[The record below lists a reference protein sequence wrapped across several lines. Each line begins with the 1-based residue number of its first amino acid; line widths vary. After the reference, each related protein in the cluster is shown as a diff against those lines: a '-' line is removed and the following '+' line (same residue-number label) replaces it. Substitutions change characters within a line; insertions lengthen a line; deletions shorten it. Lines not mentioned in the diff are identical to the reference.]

1 MIIVHE
7 LSKTYEYYEKKLGI
21 KGSVKNIISRKKLLK
36 SAVKSLTFDIENG
49 EFVAFLGPNG
59 SGKTTTMK
67 MLSGILYPSSGAA
80 TVMGY
85 VPWERKK
92 AFKLGFSIVMGQK
105 SQLWTDL
112 PANEVFFFNKCI
124 YEINDKAYSDTLN
137 ELTELLDVRHLLEI
151 QVRRLSL
158 GERMKMELIAALL
171 HKPAVLLLDEPSI
184 GLDLVSQVKIQEFLK
199 YYNETN
205 KTTILLTSHN
215 IKDIETTCKRAIA
228 INDGSLIYD
237 GELSR
242 INSINE
248 ELKIVRI
255 KAASIVS
262 EDLYSRYENS
272 RVINDY
278 SFEFR
283 VPKNGVKT
291 AIDNI
296 MKLIDVE
303 DLNIEDIPLEEGIKK
318 LYDEKRY

>member
-1 MIIVHE
+1 MIKVHE

-21 KGSVKNIISRKKLLK
+21 KGSMKNIFNRKKLLK
-36 SAVKSLTFDIENG
+36 KAVKSLSFEIDNG

-67 MLSGILYPSSGAA
+67 MLSGILYPSSGNA

-85 VPWERKK
+85 IPWERKR

-112 PANEVFFFNKCI
+112 PANEVLYFNKCI
-124 YEINDKAYSDTLN
+124 YEINDKAYNDTLN
-137 ELTELLDVRHLLEI
+137 ELTELLDVKHLLEI

-158 GERMKMELIAALL
+158 GERMKMELVAALL
-171 HKPAVLLLDEPSI
+171 HKPSLLLLDEPSI
-184 GLDLVSQVKIQEFLK
+184 GLDLVSQIKIQEFLR
-199 YYNETN
+199 YYNEIN
-205 KTTILLTSHN
+205 RTTILLTSHN
-215 IKDIETTCKRAIA
+215 IKDIETTCQRAIA

-248 ELKIVRI
+248 EHKIVRI
-255 KAASIVS
+255 KAASVIT
-262 EDLYSRYENS
+262 EGLYTRYENS
-272 RVINDY
+272 KKINDY

-283 VPKNGVKT
+283 VPKIDVKT
-291 AIDNI
+291 AIDSI
-296 MKLIDVE
+296 MKLVEVE

-318 LYDEKRY
+318 LYEVNHH